1 MSKFQISDLQEML
14 VETLNKVSKGTLTP
28 AAANAAANLVGKYVS
43 LVKTEID
50 YNKLQGVSP
59 NLDFFPSKRS
69 KANLISQVTGKTK
82 QIDHDSSTGE
92 LLNS

>member
-1 MSKFQISDLQEML
+1 ML